1 VTRDSQA
8 ERYRA
13 AAEATLSQ
21 VEWCVSYLHRI
32 RKPEIAESIDKNRRF
47 IQQRMNEDAPRVAT
61 GRRLPPAR

>member
-1 VTRDSQA
+1 MTVTRESQAADA

-47 IQQRMNEDAPRVAT
+47 IQHRMDAPERT
-61 GRRLPPAR
+61 RS